1 MISGIAFRNR
11 VIEKIDFVNWSVF
24 NSYHPIAILCYFQG
38 SQALKFSYATI
49 NLYKNLRC
57 HSFAKNNVHSLE
69 LADSS
74 NNGSCFL
81 VSVNTRTN
89 FCIGIA
95 HTSAHPGLEGELK
108 ILATPNIEATVVRAE
123 TVKESSIY
131 RKEASGHRR
140 WPYRLRRILVSFFL
154 SLRDCMPVE
163 LIQKIKKSWEPSWS
177 TLRNYKKSVA
187 RRRNLEIFS
196 IT

>member
-1 MISGIAFRNR
+1 MIIGIAFCNR
-11 VIEKIDFVNWSVF
+11 VTEKIDFVNRSAF
-24 NSYHPIAILCYFQG
+24 NFYHRTAILCYFQVFR
-38 SQALKFSYATI
+38 ALKFSYATM

-69 LADSS
+69 LANSW

-95 HTSAHPGLEGELK
+95 HTSAHPSLEGKLK

-123 TVKESSIY
+123 TIKESSIY

-140 WPYRLRRILVSFFL
+140 
-154 SLRDCMPVE
+154 
-163 LIQKIKKSWEPSWS
+163 
-177 TLRNYKKSVA
+177 
-187 RRRNLEIFS
+187 
-196 IT
+196 

>member
-1 MISGIAFRNR
+1 MIIGIAFCNR
-11 VIEKIDFVNWSVF
+11 VTEKINFVNRSAF
-24 NSYHPIAILCYFQG
+24 NFYHRTAILCYFQVF
-38 SQALKFSYATI
+38 QALKFSYATM

-69 LADSS
+69 LANSW

-95 HTSAHPGLEGELK
+95 HTSAHPSLEGKLK

-123 TVKESSIY
+123 TIKESSIY

-140 WPYRLRRILVSFFL
+140 
-154 SLRDCMPVE
+154 
-163 LIQKIKKSWEPSWS
+163 
-177 TLRNYKKSVA
+177 
-187 RRRNLEIFS
+187 
-196 IT
+196 